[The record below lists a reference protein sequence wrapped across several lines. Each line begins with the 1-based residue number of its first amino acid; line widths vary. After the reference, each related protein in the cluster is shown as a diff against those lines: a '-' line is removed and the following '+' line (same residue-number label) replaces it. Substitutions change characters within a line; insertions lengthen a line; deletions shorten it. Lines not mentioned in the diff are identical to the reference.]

1 MGLFSKPLLPV
12 HYENEDVQVSAE
24 LCSNIAINVIG
35 LARGEITILSG
46 NDDMIHIRTSVQAK
60 ESIIKNAAALEPVQ
74 NGNTYTYTIHTPLEA
89 RLERSVTFQVFITIP
104 RNLDSL
110 ESFSINGAHME
121 LSIGNISH
129 TFIKNFSVTNAR
141 GDITIESFY
150 GEQATLKN
158 SGIGGISG
166 KYSVARLYA
175 NTKAGKIQSK
185 VHLLNTDEQQPG
197 PKVTC
202 VTLNHPV
209 QVSVDGT
216 DLFGAF
222 TVEAKTHTQPLDVK
236 ILLAST
242 EQRLLGNFINFGAP
256 TRIKLSGNY
265 QGRIEARTH
274 YGKIHIDEPEFE
286 RIEGAVLSLPSLSDR
301 KTPPSSA
308 SPSSSSLVLQHQ
320 QQRPVS
326 SSNSSASS
334 SASSPSSPS
343 PSIVSASHQSTPMS
357 SRASSHGG
365 TVWDKDDP
373 RYHQTYLCHPHNGS
387 QYSHPHPHPH
397 HSYQNPNGN
406 PTSHSNTHNSAPA
419 SIMAG
424 SSGPTSRAGSMH
436 GSFSESRSVHTTRSE
451 KERRKKDDDKDTAVT
466 KEVIGTIG
474 QGTGLVM
481 AKNSSGD
488 ITISLV

>member
-1 MGLFSKPLLPV
+1 MGFFSKPLLPV

-24 LCSNIAINVIG
+24 LCSNIAINVVG

-74 NGNTYTYTIHTPLEA
+74 NGNTYTYTIHTPLET

-110 ESFSINGAHME
+110 ESFSIHGAHIE

-158 SGIGGISG
+158 SGMGGISG

-209 QVSVDGT
+209 NVAVDGT

-242 EQRLLGNFINFGAP
+242 DQRLLGNFINFGAP

-286 RIEGAVLSLPSLSDR
+286 RIEGAVLSIPSLSDR

-308 SPSSSSLVLQHQ
+308 SPSSSSLVLQQQQQ

-334 SASSPSSPS
+334 IA
-343 PSIVSASHQSTPMS
+343 SASHQSTPMS
-357 SRASSHGG
+357 SRASSQGS

-373 RYHQTYLCHPHNGS
+373 RHHQTYLSHPHNGS
-387 QYSHPHPHPH
+387 QYSHPPPHHPHPPH
-397 HSYQNPNGN
+397 HSNSY
-406 PTSHSNTHNSAPA
+406 HSAPA
-419 SIMAG
+419 SIMAAAA

-436 GSFSESRSVHTTRSE
+436 GSISESRSVRTTKSD

-474 QGTGLVM
+474 LGTGLVM

>member
-1 MGLFSKPLLPV
+1 MGLFSKPLLSV

-110 ESFSINGAHME
+110 ESFAINGAHIE

-129 TFIKNFSVTNAR
+129 TFIKSFSVNNAR

-158 SGIGGISG
+158 SGTGGISG

-209 QVSVDGT
+209 NVAVDGT

-265 QGRIEARTH
+265 QGRIETRTH
-274 YGKIHIDEPEFE
+274 YGKIYIDEPEFE

-308 SPSSSSLVLQHQ
+308 SPSSTSLVQPVP
-320 QQRPVS
+320 QRPVS

-334 SASSPSSPS
+334 SASSPS
-343 PSIVSASHQSTPMS
+343 PSIVSASYQSTPMS

-373 RYHQTYLCHPHNGS
+373 RHHQTYLSHPHNGS
-387 QYSHPHPHPH
+387 HNIDNY
-397 HSYQNPNGN
+397 
-406 PTSHSNTHNSAPA
+406 NSAPA
-419 SIMAG
+419 SVMAG
-424 SSGPTSRAGSMH
+424 SSGPTSRTGSMH

-451 KERRKKDDDKDTAVT
+451 KERRRKEDDKDTAVT

-474 QGTGLVM
+474 HGTGLVM

>member
-1 MGLFSKPLLPV
+1 MGFFSKPLLPV
-12 HYENEDVQVSAE
+12 HYENEDVQISAE
-24 LCSNIAINVIG
+24 LCSNIAINVVG

-74 NGNTYTYTIHTPLEA
+74 NGNTYTYTIHTPLED

-110 ESFSINGAHME
+110 ESFAIQGAHIE

-158 SGIGGISG
+158 SGMGGISG

-209 QVSVDGT
+209 NIAVDGT

-286 RIEGAVLSLPSLSDR
+286 RIEGAVLSIPSLSDR

-308 SPSSSSLVLQHQ
+308 SPSSSSLVQQPQQQQQQQQHQ
-320 QQRPVS
+320 RVS
-326 SSNSSASS
+326 SSNSSSS
-334 SASSPSSPS
+334 S
-343 PSIVSASHQSTPMS
+343 SIVSASRQSTPMS
-357 SRASSHGG
+357 SRASSQGG
-365 TVWDKDDP
+365 TIWDKDDP
-373 RYHQTYLCHPHNGS
+373 RHHQYYLSHPHNGS
-387 QYSHPHPHPH
+387 QYSHPHNHQNNH
-397 HSYQNPNGN
+397 HSNN
-406 PTSHSNTHNSAPA
+406 HNSAPA
-419 SIMAG
+419 SIMAA
-424 SSGPTSRAGSMH
+424 SSGHTSRAGSMH

-451 KERRKKDDDKDTAVT
+451 KERRKKDEDKDSATVT

-474 QGTGLVM
+474 QGSGLVM

-488 ITISLV
+488 ITIALV

>member
-1 MGLFSKPLLPV
+1 
-12 HYENEDVQVSAE
+12 
-24 LCSNIAINVIG
+24 
-35 LARGEITILSG
+35 
-46 NDDMIHIRTSVQAK
+46 MIHIRTSVQAK

-74 NGNTYTYTIHTPLEA
+74 DGNTYTYTIHTPLEN

-110 ESFSINGAHME
+110 ESFAIQGAHIE

-141 GDITIESFY
+141 GDVTIESFY
-150 GEQATLKN
+150 GEQATIKN
-158 SGIGGISG
+158 SGMGGISG

-209 QVSVDGT
+209 NIAVDGT

-308 SPSSSSLVLQHQ
+308 SPSSSSLVQQQ

-326 SSNSSASS
+326 SSHSSASS
-334 SASSPSSPS
+334 SASSPSPSPS
-343 PSIVSASHQSTPMS
+343 PSIVSVTHQSTPMS
-357 SRASSHGG
+357 SRASSQGG

-373 RYHQTYLCHPHNGS
+373 RHHQTYLSHPHNGS
-387 QYSHPHPHPH
+387 QYSHPHHHHPHHH
-397 HSYQNPNGN
+397 HSYQNNN
-406 PTSHSNTHNSAPA
+406 NNYNSNNYNSAPA
-419 SIMAG
+419 SVMAG
-424 SSGPTSRAGSMH
+424 SSGTTSRPGSMH

-451 KERRKKDDDKDTAVT
+451 KERRKKDDDKDVAVT

-474 QGTGLVM
+474 QGNGLVM

-488 ITISLV
+488 ITIALV